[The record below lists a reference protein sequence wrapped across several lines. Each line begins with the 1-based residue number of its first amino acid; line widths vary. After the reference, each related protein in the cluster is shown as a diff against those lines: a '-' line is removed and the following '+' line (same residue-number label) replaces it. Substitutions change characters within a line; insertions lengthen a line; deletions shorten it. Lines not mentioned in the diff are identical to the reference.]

1 MAQYK
6 IAHIREQGQ
15 DIIIIP
21 LGSDFGNK
29 PSSTQEGIIESLQLC
44 ARSAGLAGTVV
55 PVWRV
60 GSRHSFIAPTPWHPY
75 FKSLSWNAIMSNL
88 NKVLT
93 CG

>member
-6 IAHIREQGQ
+6 IAHLRQQGQ
-15 DIIIIP
+15 DMIIIP
-21 LGSDFGNK
+21 LESSFGAK
-29 PSSTQEGIIESLQLC
+29 PSSDQEEIIQSLQAC

-55 PVWRV
+55 PVWRT
-60 GSRHSFIAPTPWHPY
+60 GSRHGFIAPPPWHPF
-75 FKSLSWNAIMSNL
+75 FKSLSWNDIVRSL